1 MNVKFALVRDT
12 LVFLKYVKACTDKEP
27 KELAGNLLNSYAA
40 LIEENLQE
48 VDPDQ
53 KQEWEELKELIRNGV

>member
-1 MNVKFALVRDT
+1 MNIKFALVRDT
-12 LVFLKYVKACTDKEP
+12 LVYLKYVKACTDKEP
-27 KELAGNLLNSYAA
+27 KELSGNLLNSYAA